1 MVILRHRIK
10 MAWFD
15 ANCEDKPVKG
25 LTDVEDKD
33 ELSEEVIE

>member
-1 MVILRHRIK
+1 

-33 ELSEEVIE
+33 ELSEEVIEQLT